1 MQHCSVCGVHNRA
14 VFVLLFSA
22 SLLPLSFFRTIAA
35 AADVVAGVVVV
46 VVVEPE
52 VEMHGHIECAAR
64 CTALL

>member
-1 MQHCSVCGVHNRA
+1 MWCAQSGSVSHCY
-14 VFVLLFSA
+14 SA
-22 SLLPLSFFRTIAA
+22 LRCYCCRFFCTIAG
-35 AADVVAGVVVV
+35 AADVVVGVVVVVV